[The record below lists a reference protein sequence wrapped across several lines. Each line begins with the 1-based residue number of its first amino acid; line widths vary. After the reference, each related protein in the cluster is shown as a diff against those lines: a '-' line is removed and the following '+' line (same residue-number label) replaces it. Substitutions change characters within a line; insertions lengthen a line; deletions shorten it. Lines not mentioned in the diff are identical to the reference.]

1 RIERGRRLE
10 RLCNDRNP
18 TAAHILRRGAHA
30 ILSRRKPVQSILATI
45 VRRNGSNHG
54 FGSFT
59 INVHGSQCPYLRAP
73 DRFTITIDDATG
85 NRTGLCHGESN
96 ACNLLA
102 GSKINQQSPPGGS
115 TLTILSWQVPAFSR
129 SN

>member
-1 RIERGRRLE
+1 
-10 RLCNDRNP
+10 
-18 TAAHILRRGAHA
+18 GAPA
-30 ILSRRKPVQSILATI
+30 RVSRAKPVQSILATI
-45 VRRNGSNHG
+45 VRRNRSDHC

-96 ACNLLA
+96 ACDLLA
-102 GSKINQQSPPGGS
+102 GSKINQQSPSGGS
-115 TLTILSWQVPAFSR
+115 TLTILGGQVPAFSR